1 MWANWLI
8 VDKAITLF
16 ISFVTTAINPLINVV
31 NPANHNIINN
41 TDGVYSNINDDLTN
55 TNTPAHTIVA
65 ACKSA
70 LTGVGFI

>member
-8 VDKAITLF
+8 VDKAITLL
-16 ISFVTTAINPLINVV
+16 ISLVTTAINPLINVV
-31 NPANHNIINN
+31 NPAIPNN

-65 ACKSA
+65 ACNNA
-70 LTGVGFI
+70 LTGVG